1 MNITQHTTNRF
12 RKIDLL
18 AFAGA
23 MTLSGGWAL
32 FTFGP
37 DYPRFLPLWMLAPLL
52 WWLGCGL
59 LIAWALIRMLVSVAP
74 GDGDESKMRQWL
86 REKLIETAGK
96 VFAEVGFDGATVRK
110 ICSRA
115 GIDVNAVDEH
125 FGDKLGL
132 YTEVLNSS
140 IMAQQEPAHAMSA
153 AHASDPRLAL
163 RALICEWFERAREGG
178 RPDWFAP
185 IMAREMARPTLALDR
200 VADTMGSNYLRFRSL
215 VGQVIERGPD
225 DPATRMCVHSVVGQV
240 LHYMQSRAMLTRLWP
255 NLNLDNQDQRHAIA
269 DHIVTFSLAGMD
281 RIAQQQPEPI
291 GKD

>member
-1 MNITQHTTNRF
+1 MKLTQHTTKGF

-18 AFAGA
+18 AFAGTMA
-23 MTLSGGWAL
+23 ISGGWAL

-59 LIAWALIRMLVSVAP
+59 LIAWALIRMLVSVATS
-74 GDGDESKMRQWL
+74 DGDESKTRQWL
-86 REKLIETAGK
+86 REKVIETAGT
-96 VFAEVGFDGATVRK
+96 VFAEVGFDGATVRR

-115 GIDVNAVDEH
+115 GIDVNVVDEH

-140 IMAQQEPAHAMSA
+140 IMAQLQPAHSSSMAHPSA
-153 AHASDPRLAL
+153 PRAAL
-163 RALICEWFERAREGG
+163 RALICEWFERAGEKG

-185 IMAREMARPTLALDR
+185 IMAREMARPTPALDR
-200 VADTMGSNYLRFRSL
+200 VAHGMSANYLRFRVL
-215 VGQVIERGPD
+215 VGEVIGL
-225 DPATRMCVHSVVGQV
+225 DPNHPRTRMCVHSVVGQV

-255 NLNLDNQDQRHAIA
+255 NLNLDNQEQRHAIA